1 MISLQRH
8 PLGPRVF
15 VLGRR
20 VHEYLLGFA
29 VEAGLLAGL
38 LAGLIHPGIAF
49 WAIAAVGV
57 WLIAKDW
64 QDLVPRRRDTASW
77 SVGLH
82 RRKQSL
88 RESRRSDGLAQV
100 AALATFAV
108 ALVNIGSALTP
119 AIPWRLRLLL
129 HVEPVAALPIFQAA
143 ALPTGIALAIVAF
156 YLLRRRRRALHAALV
171 LLVVAGAVDL
181 VKGLDF
187 EEAALGWAVAGLLW
201 WGRGAFYVQ
210 HERLRR
216 GSVLWRVPLVA
227 VGAAAVAAAS
237 VWAATAPHRAPVTI
251 GREMVALLTWSR
263 GPMAFQELFAWVP
276 LAVGA
281 ASVASVLVVA
291 YLFFR
296 PLAVPRTLPD
306 EEARRTA
313 LDLVRAHG
321 TDTLSFFKLRADTHY
336 FFSADRLAF
345 VGYRIE
351 SGVLLISGDPV
362 GRPDAFGG
370 LLRDVCGF
378 AELRGLKVGAVGAGE
393 VLLPLYEQAGLRAL
407 YIGDEAVVDTRSFS
421 LEGRAVRKLRQSV
434 NRLTSAGYGASLL
447 RFEELDE
454 STRAELDRVSEVWR
468 RGEPERGFSM
478 AMDSLE
484 GDHQA
489 DGAIVVARDPQ
500 GTIRGFLHFV
510 PSYGRPAMSL
520 SFMRRDPETP
530 NGLTEFLVVAAIA
543 LLRDRGIEELSLNFA
558 AMARLLRNPAGL
570 RERLLGSVIRLANPF
585 FQLESL
591 YRFTAKFSPGW
602 EPRYLLYE
610 GRFGMPR
617 VGLAT
622 LRIEGQLPKPRLA
635 RRGARASGE
644 RRTAA
649 PPAGSAPSSLL

>member
-1 MISLQRH
+1 VISVQRH

-15 VLGRR
+15 VFRHR
-20 VHEYLLGFA
+20 VHEYLLGIV
-29 VEAGLLAGL
+29 VELALAAGWLVGALR
-38 LAGLIHPGIAF
+38 PGIAF
-49 WAIAAVGV
+49 WAVAAAGG

-64 QDLVPRRRDTASW
+64 QDLFPHRRDTACW

-88 RESRRSDGLAQV
+88 RESRRSDGLPLV
-100 AALATFAV
+100 AAIATLAV

-143 ALPTGIALAIVAF
+143 ALPAGVALAIVAF
-156 YLLRRRRRALHAALV
+156 YLLRRRRRALQAALF

-201 WGRGAFYVQ
+201 WGRSAFYVQ
-210 HERLRR
+210 HERLRPS
-216 GSVLWRVPLVA
+216 SVLLRLPLLA
-227 VGAAAVAAAS
+227 IGAAAVAAAA
-237 VWAATAPHRAPVTI
+237 VWAATAPHRNPVAI
-251 GREMVALLTWSR
+251 GREMVALLTWSH
-263 GPMAFQELFAWVP
+263 GPLSFQELFAWVP
-276 LAVGA
+276 LAVGTASA
-281 ASVASVLVVA
+281 ASLLVAA
-291 YLFFR
+291 YVFFR
-296 PLAVPRTLPD
+296 PLAAPGTLPD
-306 EEARRTA
+306 EEARRVA
-313 LDLVRAHG
+313 FELVRAHG
-321 TDTLSFFKLRADTHY
+321 SDTLSFFKLRADTHH
-336 FFSADRLAF
+336 FFSADRRAF
-345 VGYRIE
+345 LGYRIE
-351 SGVLLISGDPV
+351 NGVLLISGDPV
-362 GRPDAFGG
+362 GHPDAFGG
-370 LLRDVCGF
+370 LLHDVCAF

-393 VLLPLYEQAGLRAL
+393 ALLPLYEQAGLRAL

-421 LEGRAVRKLRQSV
+421 LEGRAVRKVRQSV
-434 NRLTSAGYGASLL
+434 NRLTSAGYSASLL

-454 STRAELDRVSEVWR
+454 STRGELDRVSEVWR

-484 GDHQA
+484 GEHQA
-489 DGAIVVARDPQ
+489 DGAIVVARDP
-500 GTIRGFLHFV
+500 RGIVRAFLHFV

-530 NGLTEFLVVAAIA
+530 NGLTEFLVVAAIE
-543 LLRDRGIEELSLNFA
+543 LLRERGIEELSLNFA
-558 AMARLLRNPAGL
+558 ALARLLRSPADL
-570 RERLLGSVIRLANPF
+570 RERLLGRVVRLANPF

-622 LRIEGQLPKPRLA
+622 LRIEGQLPRPRLGG
-635 RRGARASGE
+635 GAKR
-644 RRTAA
+644 
-649 PPAGSAPSSLL
+649 